1 MINPVINPMVRDN
14 RNPKN
19 NLHNV
24 IAVPLIKVKSN
35 NNSIIVWP
43 TASGEGRDN
52 FGNIS
57 DK

>member
-1 MINPVINPMVRDN
+1 MVRDN